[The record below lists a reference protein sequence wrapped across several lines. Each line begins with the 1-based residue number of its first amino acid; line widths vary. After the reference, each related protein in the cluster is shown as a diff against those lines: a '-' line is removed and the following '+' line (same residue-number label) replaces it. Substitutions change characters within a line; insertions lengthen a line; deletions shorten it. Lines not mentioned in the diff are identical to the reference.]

1 MNLPLWLA
9 IFAIGVITFAY
20 RLSFILLFEKV
31 GLPIWLRR
39 ALRFVPIA
47 ALSAIIAPEIMIQ
60 NNAIDFSLFNARL
73 IAGLI
78 ASIAAL
84 KTRNVFATIAIGMFA
99 LWAVQMILG

>member
-9 IFAIGVITFAY
+9 IFAIGVITFAF

-31 GLPIWLRR
+31 GLPNWLRR

-60 NNAIDFSLFNARL
+60 NNAIDFSFFNARL

-84 KTRNVFATIAIGMFA
+84 KTRNVFATIAIGMLA
-99 LWAVQMILG
+99 LWTVQMILG